1 VRVAALYDVH
11 GNLPAL
17 EAVLAEVDREG
28 VDAIVSGGDVVAG
41 GPFPLET
48 FELLRSLGD
57 RVIWVRG
64 NGDREWTPLA
74 AEGIWG
80 ERTVW
85 AAAHLHHDERQF
97 LHDLPDTATLD
108 VDGLGPVLFCH
119 ATPRSDEE
127 IVTEASPESRWRD
140 ALAGVAESVVVCGHV
155 HVQADLEVAGKRVV
169 NAGSVGM
176 PYEGRPGAYW
186 ALLGPDVDLRRTEYD
201 LQAAAERILATGLPA
216 AEEHVEENVLA
227 SPLRADAIAYFEE
240 LAAEATGP

>member
-17 EAVLAEVDREG
+17 EAVLGEVEREG

-57 RVIWVRG
+57 RVTWVRG
-64 NGDREWTPLA
+64 NGDREWTPL

-108 VDGLGPVLFCH
+108 VDGLGRVLFCH

-127 IVTEASPESRWRD
+127 ILTDASSEERWREV
-140 ALAGVAESVVVCGHV
+140 LEGVAENVVVCGHV
-155 HVQADLEVAGKRVV
+155 HMQSDREVAGRRVV

-186 ALLGPDVDLRRTEYD
+186 ALLGPDVELRRTGYD
-201 LQAAAERILATGLPA
+201 LESAAERMRATGLPGVD
-216 AEEHVEENVLA
+216 EHLEENVLA
-227 SPLRADAIAYFEE
+227 SPTREEATAYFEE
-240 LAAEATGP
+240 LAAERAR

>member
-17 EAVLAEVDREG
+17 EAVLAEVEREG

-57 RVIWVRG
+57 RVVWVRG
-64 NGDREWTPLA
+64 NGDREWSPRG
-74 AEGIWG
+74 EGIWG

-97 LHDLPDTATLD
+97 LHDLPDSETLE
-108 VDGLGPVLFCH
+108 VDGLGSVLFCH

-140 ALAGVAESVVVCGHV
+140 ALAGVEADVVVCGHI
-155 HVQADLEVAGKRVV
+155 HIQSDREIAGKRVV
-169 NAGSVGM
+169 NAGSIGM

-186 ALLGPDVDLRRTEYD
+186 ALLGPDVELRRTEYD
-201 LQAAAERILATGLPA
+201 LQAAADRMLATGLPGV
-216 AEEHVEENVLA
+216 EEHVEENVLA
-227 SPLRADAIAYFEE
+227 SPTREEATAYFEE
-240 LAAEATGP
+240 LAAEP

>member
-17 EAVLAEVDREG
+17 EAVLAEVEREG

-48 FELLRSLGD
+48 FELMRSLGD
-57 RVIWVRG
+57 RVVWVRG
-64 NGDREWTPLA
+64 NGDREWTPE

-97 LHDLPDTATLD
+97 LHDLPDTATLEI
-108 VDGLGPVLFCH
+108 DGLGPVLFCH

-127 IVTEASPESRWRD
+127 ILTDASPESRWED
-140 ALAGVAESVVVCGHV
+140 VLDGVTEPIVVCGHV
-155 HVQADLEVAGKRVV
+155 HMQSDREVAGRRVV

-176 PYEGRPGAYW
+176 PYEGRTGAYW
-186 ALLGPDVDLRRTEYD
+186 ALLGPDVELRRTEYD
-201 LQAAAERILATGLPA
+201 LEATAERILVLGYPG

-227 SPLRADAIAYFEE
+227 SPTREEATTYFEE
-240 LAAEATGP
+240 LAAEA

>member
-1 VRVAALYDVH
+1 MRVAALYDVH

-17 EAVLAEVDREG
+17 EAVLAEVEREG

-48 FELLRSLGD
+48 FGLLRSLGD
-57 RVIWVRG
+57 RVVWVRG
-64 NGDREWTPLA
+64 NGDREWTPE

-85 AAAHLHHDERQF
+85 AAAHLHHAEREF
-97 LHDLPDTATLD
+97 LHDLPDTATLEI
-108 VDGLGPVLFCH
+108 DGLGPVLFCH

-127 IVTEASPESRWRD
+127 ILTEASPESRWED
-140 ALAGVAESVVVCGHV
+140 ALDGVAEAVVVCGHI
-155 HVQADLEVAGKRVV
+155 HMQSDREVAARRVV

-186 ALLGPDVDLRRTEYD
+186 ALIGPDVELRRTEYD
-201 LQAAAERILATGLPA
+201 VAAAAERMLATGFPA
-216 AEEHVEENVLA
+216 VDEHVEENVLA
-227 SPLRADAIAYFEE
+227 SPTREEATAYFEA
-240 LAAEATGP
+240 LAAEV